1 MFPDSTLAVLLS
13 PPVLGVLGL
22 LIGSFLNVVI
32 HRLPMMEMRDW
43 WAFDIGDY
51 ALSDARS
58 WRAVFGAKAVPPAA
72 FGPASQA
79 IAKAMEGLP
88 PQSLLRPR
96 SRCPECGHVLRW
108 YENIPVFSWLALR
121 GRCSACKTPISWRY
135 PLVEAATA
143 VMFAACA
150 ALFGA
155 TAHTVVACTAV
166 ALLLAMAL
174 IDLRTTLLPDR
185 LTVPLIGLAMLASLA
200 GWSGVTVQDAAI
212 GALLGYGL
220 LWLPGFIWKV
230 VLGKP
235 NAMAEGDMKML
246 CGLGAL
252 LGWKM
257 VPGMLLL
264 AAGAGAVIGVVLILF
279 GGHKRETPIPF
290 GPYLALA
297 GLGGLFFGD
306 TVAGFG
312 DALQPLLR

>member
-1 MFPDSTLAVLLS
+1 MIPDATLAALLS
-13 PPVLGVLGL
+13 PLALGVLGL
-22 LIGSFLNVVI
+22 LVGSFLNVVI

-43 WAFDIGDY
+43 WQFDIGDY
-51 ALSDARS
+51 ALGDARS
-58 WRAVFGAKAVPPAA
+58 WRAVFGPKAAPPAA
-72 FGPASQA
+72 FAPASQA
-79 IAKAMEGLP
+79 IAKAMESQP
-88 PQSLLRPR
+88 PQTLLRPR
-96 SRCPECGHVLRW
+96 SRCPACGHTLRW
-108 YENIPVFSWLALR
+108 FENIPVFSWLALR
-121 GRCSACKTPISWRY
+121 GRCSACKSPISWRY
-135 PLVEAATA
+135 PLVEVATA
-143 VMFAACA
+143 AMFAGCA

-155 TAHTVVACTAV
+155 TAHTVVACIAV
-166 ALLLAMAL
+166 ALLVAMAL
-174 IDLRTTLLPDR
+174 IDLNTTLLPDR
-185 LTVPLIGLAMLASLA
+185 LTVPLIGLGMLAALA
-200 GWSGVTVQDAAI
+200 GWSGVTVQDAAT

-230 VLGKP
+230 ALHKP

-264 AAGAGAVIGVVLILF
+264 AAALGALIGVSMILF

-312 DALQPLLR
+312 DALQSLLR

>member
-1 MFPDSTLAVLLS
+1 MDAQFLQALLTPPALALF
-13 PPVLGVLGL
+13 GL
-22 LIGSFLNVVI
+22 CIGSFLNVVI

-58 WRAVFGAKAVPPAA
+58 WRAVFGAKATPPAA

-79 IAKAMEGLP
+79 IAKAMDGLP
-88 PQSLLRPR
+88 AQSLMRPR

-135 PLVEAATA
+135 PLVEVATA
-143 VMFAACA
+143 AMFAACA

-155 TAHTVVACTAV
+155 TAHTVVACIAV

-174 IDLRTTLLPDR
+174 IDLHTTLLPDR
-185 LTVPLIGLAMLASLA
+185 LTVPLIGLALLASLA
-200 GWSGVTVQDAAI
+200 GWSGVTVPDATI

-230 VLGKP
+230 ALNKP

-264 AAGAGAVIGVVLILF
+264 AAGLGAVIGVALILF

-312 DALQPLLR
+312 DALQSLLH